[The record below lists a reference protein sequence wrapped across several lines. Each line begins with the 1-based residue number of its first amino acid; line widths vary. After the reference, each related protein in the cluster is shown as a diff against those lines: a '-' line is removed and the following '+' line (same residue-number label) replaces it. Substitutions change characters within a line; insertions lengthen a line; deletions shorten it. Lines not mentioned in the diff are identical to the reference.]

1 VPNGYVVAHHRPP
14 MSTREFETLEWAF
27 DEESGIGRVRLDR
40 PDALNALSTPLCE
53 EFVEAF
59 EAFAELD
66 DEADGVAVRAAVVSG
81 SGRAFSAGADVTE
94 FAEGRTVPVDVYEAA
109 SGFEGPTVAK
119 VDGYCLGGGLVI
131 ALDCD
136 FRFASDRSEFG
147 LPEVGLGIL
156 ASGGGIRKL
165 AAAVG
170 PGRARELAVTGER
183 FDAERADADGMLTG
197 RCPAEELDDRV
208 DSFVETV
215 AGQPPLAVRAT
226 LDLAAFHEADDG
238 ARLYERRLD
247 RELRRSADHEAAV
260 RAFLE
265 DDAGQPSFEG
275 R

>member
-1 VPNGYVVAHHRPP
+1 
-14 MSTREFETLEWAF
+14 MSTHEFENLDWEF
-27 DEESGIGRVRLDR
+27 DEGSGIGRITLDR

-53 EFVEAF
+53 EVVEAF

-66 DEADGVAVRAAVVSG
+66 DEADGVAVRAVVVSG
-81 SGRAFSAGADVTE
+81 AGRAFSAGADVNE
-94 FAEGRTVPVDVYEAA
+94 FAEGRTVPFDVYEAA
-109 SGFEGPTVAK
+109 SGFEAPVVAK
-119 VDGYCLGGGLVI
+119 IDGYCLGGGLVI

-170 PGRARELAVTGER
+170 PDRARELAVTGER
-183 FDAERADADGMLTG
+183 FSAERAGADGLLTG
-197 RCPAEELDDRV
+197 RCPADELDDRV
-208 DSFVETV
+208 ESFVGTV
-215 AGQPPLAVRAT
+215 AAQPPLAVRAT
-226 LDLAAFHEADDG
+226 LDLAAFGQADDG

-247 RELRRSADHEAAV
+247 RRLRRSADHEAAV
-260 RAFLE
+260 DAFL
-265 DDAGQPSFEG
+265 DDEAGEPSFEG

>member
-1 VPNGYVVAHHRPP
+1 
-14 MSTREFETLEWAF
+14 MSTRDFETIEWEF
-27 DEESGIGRVRLDR
+27 DEESGVGRVRLSR
-40 PDALNALSTPLCE
+40 PDALNALSTPLCAE
-53 EFVEAF
+53 VVEAF

-66 DEADGVAVRAAVVSG
+66 DEADGVAVRAVVLSG
-81 SGRAFSAGADVTE
+81 AGRAFSAGADVAE
-94 FAEGRTVPVDVYEAA
+94 FAEGRTAPIDVYEAA
-109 SGFEGPTVAK
+109 SNFAGPVVARI
-119 VDGYCLGGGLVI
+119 DGYCLGGGLVI

-156 ASGGGIRKL
+156 ASGGGIGKL

-170 PGRARELAVTGER
+170 PARARELAVTGER
-183 FDAERADADGMLTG
+183 FGAERADEDGLLVE

-208 DSFVETV
+208 ESFVETV
-215 AGQPPLAVRAT
+215 VAQPPLAVRAT
-226 LDLAAFHEADDG
+226 LDVAAFHEAVDG

-247 RELRRSADHEAAV
+247 RRLRRSEDHEAAV

-265 DDAGQPSFEG
+265 DDGAEPTFRG

>member
-1 VPNGYVVAHHRPP
+1 
-14 MSTREFETLEWAF
+14 MSAREFETLDWEF
-27 DEESGIGRVRLDR
+27 DEDTGVGRVTLDR
-40 PDALNALSTPLCE
+40 PDALNALSTPLCA

-66 DEADGVAVRAAVVSG
+66 DETAGVAVRAVVVSG
-81 SGRAFSAGADVTE
+81 AGRAFSAGADVNE
-94 FAEGRTVPVDVYEAA
+94 FAEGRTVPFDVYEAA
-109 SGFEGPTVAK
+109 SGFEAPVIAK

-165 AAAVG
+165 AATVG
-170 PGRARELAVTGER
+170 PARARELAVTGER
-183 FDAERADADGMLTG
+183 FDAERADTDGLLTG
-197 RCPAEELDDRV
+197 RCPAVELDDRV
-208 DSFVETV
+208 ESFVETV
-215 AGQPPLAVRAT
+215 VAQPPLAVRAT
-226 LDLAAFHEADDG
+226 LDLAAFGEADDG

-247 RELRRSADHEAAV
+247 RRLRRSADHEAAV

-265 DDAGQPSFEG
+265 DEGEPTFEG